1 MRVKRSQNPA
11 GSARG
16 LGRLVPT
23 TVLLVSTTVL
33 GATAEAQ
40 QLPKSGKYAGKYA
53 SHQVTEVAQTY
64 ELEKGHVFFLGRS
77 QGVFFNDVADGFLD
91 KTEVTCAL
99 ANDLVDGVTTAL
111 HGYCIVT
118 DKDGDKAFLVHQG
131 KGTAPGKIDGT
142 FQWTGGTGKFTGIQ
156 GNNTYHVTG
165 IGKNPA
171 SSIVWEGEWRL
182 P

>member
-1 MRVKRSQNPA
+1 M
-11 GSARG
+11 
-16 LGRLVPT
+16 RLVWI
-23 TVLLVSTTVL
+23 LVVVVSLL

-40 QLPKSGKYAGKYA
+40 QLPKSGKYTGKYA
-53 SHQVTEVAQTY
+53 SHLVGEARKVY
-64 ELEKGHVFFLGRS
+64 ELEKGHVFILGAS
-77 QGVFFNDVADGFLD
+77 NGVFLNDVADGFLD

-99 ANDLVDGVTTAL
+99 VSDVVDGIQNSG

-118 DKDGDKAFLVHQG
+118 DKDGDKAFLVHQAG
-131 KGTAPGKIDGT
+131 KGSAPGRIDGT

-156 GNNTYHVTG
+156 GNNAYHVTQ

-171 SSIVWEGEWRL
+171 SWIVWEGEWQL

>member
-1 MRVKRSQNPA
+1 MVRSLSLA
-11 GSARG
+11 
-16 LGRLVPT
+16 
-23 TVLLVSTTVL
+23 LLIITAVL
-33 GATAEAQ
+33 GGTAQAQ
-40 QLPKSGKYAGKYA
+40 QLPKSGKYTGKYA
-53 SHQVTEVAQTY
+53 SHLVTEVGQTY

-77 QGVFFNDVADGFLD
+77 HGVFLNDVADGFLD

-99 ANDLVDGVTTAL
+99 VSDVVDGIQNSG

-131 KGTAPGKIDGT
+131 KGTGPGKIDGT
-142 FQWTGGTGKFTGIQ
+142 FQWAGGTGKFTGIQ
-156 GNNTYHVTG
+156 GNNTYRVTS

-171 SSIVWEGEWRL
+171 SWIVWEGEWRL